1 MPLNLWCTSAPL
13 FSHTD
18 WGGFLKTAQALQA
31 RGHQVTWVSGGQ
43 IAGALNAANV
53 PFTEIAQTGW
63 LWPPPPAP
71 DLTRIPPQEAVMLR
85 YRRALDTWMTVDLVA
100 AAAQELIHLAQKI
113 GKPDAILTDPF
124 LTAAAIAAEAL
135 HVPLIVCGWIAQRDL
150 NEESLFPVQKI
161 LADDSQ
167 NRLQQLLDRFS
178 LQGQNFASGATPSV
192 LSPHLHI
199 SYFSESWYQA
209 DAANLLDQTLFV
221 GGSPSAPTAP
231 PPEWLTAIPPEIPL
245 AFITLGTTFTGD
257 YGFYAW
263 AAQAAVRVGLLPV
276 IAVGWNP
283 IPLEDKQQL
292 LAALP
297 KGARLLNYVPLEH
310 VLPRTQLMFHHGG
323 MGSTHAAIVHG
334 VMQIAVPHAADQRG
348 NARRIAQS
356 KVGFNLTAVDVK
368 RGGLLEGAKALLADQ
383 WVQEN
388 TRQLAAEFAA
398 LGGAGAAAEAVEE
411 LLIM

>member
-1 MPLNLWCTSAPL
+1 MSLNLWCTSAPL

-43 IAGALNAANV
+43 IAGALNAANI
-53 PFTEIAQTGW
+53 PFAEIAQTGW

-71 DLTRIPPQEAVMLR
+71 DLTSIPPQEAVMLR

-100 AAAQELIHLAQKI
+100 AAAQELIDLAAKI
-113 GKPDAILTDPF
+113 GNPDAILTDPF

-135 HVPLIVCGWIAQRDL
+135 NLPLIVCGWIAQRDL
-150 NEESLFPVQKI
+150 NEDSLFPVQKI

-167 NRLQQLLDRFS
+167 NRLQQLLDHFG
-178 LQGQNFASGATPSV
+178 LQGQNFASGATPSI

-221 GGSPSAPTAP
+221 GGSPSAPTTP
-231 PPEWLTAIPPEIPL
+231 PPNWLAAIPPEVPL

-283 IPLEDKQQL
+283 IPPEDKQKL

-297 KGARLLNYVPLEH
+297 KGARLLNYVPLDH
-310 VLPRTQLMFHHGG
+310 LLPRTKLMFHHGG
-323 MGSTHAAIVHG
+323 MGSTHAAVVHG

-356 KVGFNLTAVDVK
+356 KVGFNLTAIDVK

-388 TRQLAAEFAA
+388 TCQLAAEFAA
-398 LGGAGAAAEAVEE
+398 LGGANAAAKALEE
-411 LLIM
+411 VLA